1 MIFLYNLLVFVLLPL
16 WLLFLWRSQK
26 KLVLKDRL
34 GFLPKRKDNPLWI
47 HSVSLGEVKIALTLI
62 DKLKEKGFNLF
73 LTTTTSSGMGEFQRR
88 RTNCCFF
95 PIDFILFMKIALS
108 RVKPSALILIETEI
122 WPSLFYLCSKNRIP
136 IFILNARLSEKKLKY
151 YKIFKVLFADIIS
164 KVWILVSSKEY
175 EKRYIEI
182 GADNKKILKT
192 GNMKFDIK
200 IPTNEEL
207 SKYFVSVRDFMK
219 EDTEVWIA
227 GSVREGEEEK
237 IIKCQ
242 KKLMEV
248 FNNLRLIIAPRHI
261 NRVGKIIE
269 LCYKEGLR
277 VVLRSEFPSK
287 DWDVFI
293 LDTYGELIYTYSFSK
308 ISFVGGSLVDF
319 GGQNPLEPALFKNC
333 VIIGENYKNFLDE
346 VKFLEE
352 NRGVVIV
359 KNEEELFSKIK
370 YIFENEEDRRF
381 FGENSYNAV
390 MECKGATDK
399 NVEFISNILCYQNG
413 SCASLIRG
421 GNKDD

>member
-26 KLVLKDRL
+26 RFALKERL

-47 HSVSLGEVKIALTLI
+47 HSVSLGEVKIALILI
-62 DKLKEKGFNLF
+62 DKLKAKGFNLF
-73 LTTTTSSGMGEFQRR
+73 LTTTTSSGMGEFEKKQID
-88 RTNCCFF
+88 CCFF
-95 PIDFILFMKIALS
+95 PIDFILFMKIALL

-122 WPSLFYLCSKNRIP
+122 WPSLFYLCNKNRIP
-136 IFILNARLSEKKLKY
+136 IFILNARLSEKILKY

-164 KVWILVSSKEY
+164 KIWILASSSEY

-182 GADNKKILKT
+182 GANEKKVLKT

-200 IPTNEEL
+200 IPSDEEL
-207 SKYFVSVRDFMK
+207 SRFYLSVRDFIK
-219 EDTEVWIA
+219 ENIEIWVA

-242 KKLMEV
+242 KRIMEV
-248 FNNLRLIIAPRHI
+248 YNNVRLIIAPRHL
-261 NRVGKIIE
+261 NRVGKILE
-269 LCYKEGLR
+269 QCYKEGMK

-287 DWDVFI
+287 DWDVLI
-293 LDTYGELIYTYSFSK
+293 LDTYGELLYTYSLSK

-319 GGQNPLEPALFKNC
+319 GGQNPLEPAIFKNC
-333 VIIGENYKNFLDE
+333 IIIGENYSNFTNE
-346 VKFLEE
+346 VRLLKE

-370 YIFENEEDRRF
+370 YLYENEEDRRF

-390 MECKGATDK
+390 MECKGATEK

-413 SCASLIRG
+413 SCASITKG
-421 GNKDD
+421 DKKDG